1 MPFKSLL
8 CWFRALLALW
18 LIFTATMV
26 WAADHITARAYLIDE
41 AGTLTQTQAQQS
53 QAWTPYTG
61 VLSRGYSSHALW
73 LRLHIDPFAV
83 EPGTLTPASVGD
95 DALILR
101 IRPTV
106 LDEVTL
112 FDPLQLSDTPR
123 RTGDTYPWAN
133 SEYPS
138 LHFNFVIPRGKV
150 ARDIWLR
157 VQTDSAQMMVVD
169 ALSLQALQTSDRR
182 MELIYSLLLALLL
195 LFMLWSLVNWL
206 THKERVIGVSVIKQL
221 TGIAFTL
228 AGVGYLRVFLSDV
241 LSPAQLNQWTH
252 ALVLAYTA
260 SVAWFDYHLLREYA
274 PPRWGMRLLQLCIWL
289 LPFELALLLL
299 GQERGALSIN
309 MWVVLLEPVLALFLI
324 LRAGSIAPALTDSK
338 DALGTA
344 TAPVVSRKVLIILF
358 GSLVAVFSSLALVAL
373 GLFQAANFLLYAFLM
388 HGLITGMVMTGVL
401 QVRARRLEA
410 RRQATVADLA
420 LAKQSAQQERQQRME
435 QGRFLSMLAHE
446 LKTPLSVIR
455 LVLSAPMPA
464 PALVLHADSAARDM
478 NQVIE
483 RCLQVERLADGQ
495 LVLQCTAVDLC
506 EELRQLHTHSVSP
519 ERLQLAMPPALLLH
533 TDANLLRVVLS
544 NLLDNALKY
553 SPPHSEI
560 TILIASN
567 DCGKRAGAQ
576 ISIKNL
582 PSMAGWPDATQ
593 VFQKYYRSPSA
604 HHQTGSGLGLYLVHN
619 MAQLLGGEL
628 RYAPSTIHIN
638 FTLWLPA

>member
-1 MPFKSLL
+1 MPFKSSLRGL
-8 CWFRALLALW
+8 RALLALW
-18 LIFTATMV
+18 LIFTAPIV
-26 WAADHITARAYLIDE
+26 GAADYITARAYLEDK

-53 QAWTPYTG
+53 QAWTPYAG
-61 VLSRGYSSHALW
+61 VLSKGYSSHVLW

-83 EPGTLTPASVGD
+83 QPDTLSPASLGD

-106 LDEVTL
+106 LDEVAL
-112 FDPLQLSDTPR
+112 FDPLQPSDTLR
-123 RTGDTYPWAN
+123 RAGDTYPWDS

-138 LHFNFVIPRGKV
+138 LHLNFVIPRGEV

-157 VQTDSAQMMVVD
+157 IHTDSTQVVVVD
-169 ALSLQALQTSDRR
+169 ALSLRALQASDRR
-182 MELIYSLLLALLL
+182 IELIYSLLLALLL

-299 GQERGALSIN
+299 SQERAALSLN
-309 MWVVLLEPVLALFLI
+309 MWVVLLEPVLGLFLI
-324 LRAGSIAPALTDSK
+324 LRAGSTTAAFTDSEG
-338 DALGTA
+338 APSTA

-373 GLFQAANFLLYAFLM
+373 GLFQAGNFLLYAFLM
-388 HGLITGMVMTGVL
+388 HGLISGMVMTGVL

-455 LVLSAPMPA
+455 LVLSAPTPA
-464 PALVLHADSAARDM
+464 PALVIHADSAARDM

-495 LVLQCTAVDLC
+495 LVLQRTAVDLC
-506 EELRQLHTHSVSP
+506 EELRQLNIQSVRP
-519 ERLQLAMPPALLLH
+519 ERLQLVMPPALLVH
-533 TDANLLRVVLS
+533 TDANLLRVVLG

-560 TILIASN
+560 TILIALN
-567 DCGKRAGAQ
+567 ACGKRDGAQ
-576 ISIKNL
+576 ISIQNL
-582 PSMAGWPDATQ
+582 PRMAGWPDATQ

-604 HHQTGSGLGLYLVHN
+604 HHQTGSGLGLYLVHS

-628 RYAPSTIHIN
+628 RYAPTTTHIN